1 VVVDVDV
8 GREWLWL
15 GCEEREWEVGVGI
28 REVME
33 EIEVMEMLLDTDV
46 LFEEHLGRLF
56 ASREHVSPVA

>member
-1 VVVDVDV
+1 MDV

-28 REVME
+28 IEVM
-33 EIEVMEMLLDTDV
+33 EVMEMLLDTDV